1 MAPSRMALLW
11 YWMTGKLQQMRLK
24 PGDRLEADPDRVLIV
39 RRGTGQVLRD
49 GPGGHDIL
57 LRVVNRGAVVPGGG
71 TLMADTT
78 LELVE
83 IPGQAAASN

>member
-1 MAPSRMALLW
+1 MVPSRMALLW
-11 YWMTGKLQQMRLK
+11 YW
-24 PGDRLEADPDRVLIV
+24 
-39 RRGTGQVLRD
+39 RD
-49 GPGGHDIL
+49 GPGGHEIL